1 MDFKDKIKYL
11 RLNLGATLEEIGNAV
26 GVSKATVKR
35 WESGEIANI
44 RRDKIY
50 KLAVA
55 LHTTPSYLMGWD
67 EEPIAASSDGEARK
81 ATKETP
87 APVSESGRHINIV
100 KIAGRDGSYKEKRL
114 TDEQIKA
121 LQTIIDQMPEAPDDL

>member
-1 MDFKDKIKYL
+1 MISAKERFDLEFKDKIKAL
-11 RLNLGATLEEIGNAV
+11 RLEIGATLEEIGNAV

-55 LHTTPSYLMGWD
+55 LRTTPSYLMGWD
-67 EEPIAASSDGEARK
+67 EEDP
-81 ATKETP
+81 T
-87 APVSESGRHINIV
+87 PVSGRQPTRNTI
-100 KIAGRDGSYKEKRL
+100 KIAGRDGSFVEREL
-114 TDEQIKA
+114 TDDQLTLMKNM
-121 LQTIIDQMPEAPDDL
+121 LDQLKPIDDERI

>member
-1 MDFKDKIKYL
+1 MEFKDKIKAL
-11 RLNLGATLEEIGNAV
+11 RLEIGATLEEIGNAV

-55 LHTTPSYLMGWD
+55 LRTTPSYLMGWD
-67 EEPIAASSDGEARK
+67 EEDP
-81 ATKETP
+81 T
-87 APVSESGRHINIV
+87 PVSRRQPTRNTI
-100 KIAGRDGSYKEKRL
+100 KIAGRDGSFVEREL
-114 TDEQIKA
+114 TDDQLTLMKNM
-121 LQTIIDQMPEAPDDL
+121 LDQLKPIDDERI

>member
-1 MDFKDKIKYL
+1 MDFKDKIKTL
-11 RLNLGATLEEIGNAV
+11 RTELGATLEEIGDAV

-55 LHTTPSYLMGWD
+55 LRTTPSYLMGWD
-67 EEPIAASSDGEARK
+67 EEPDPHPQQIEK
-81 ATKETP
+81 P
-87 APVSESGRHINIV
+87 APSGDELLDAELVS
-100 KIAGRDGSYKEKRL
+100 RL
-114 TDEQIKA
+114 ASLT
-121 LQTIIDQMPEAPDDL
+121 PEEMQKVDAFVQGLLANR